1 MECDYKYFRHVVDI
15 VLVCLLTCCY
25 GNQIIMPTGNTLRVT
40 LCVCVCRSRWDWAL
54 RSGGKEEGGVDR
66 GVDQQ
71 PFRADISPEWKHDRD
86 KDKPRKWRL
95 TTVKADGAG
104 AGGRGP
110 SQREAVTLLLQWP
123 VRPAAPPCWSLSP
136 LDLVTAAL
144 LCCLGSREW

>member
-1 MECDYKYFRHVVDI
+1 MSFDFKEMFLSHFCGQVNYP
-15 VLVCLLTCCY
+15 VLCCS
-25 GNQIIMPTGNTLRVT
+25 TGILIFWKVLKNV
-40 LCVCVCRSRWDWAL
+40 CVCVGSGWDWAL

-104 AGGRGP
+104 AGDRGP